1 MIFVILKTFL
11 QRIYIII
18 HMDILYNIICTDYTY
33 IYRYT
38 TMSGVVTDM
47 SFLSI
52 AGVVLVV
59 LGNPHRPNELGHDF
73 GC

>member
-1 MIFVILKTFL
+1 
-11 QRIYIII
+11 
-18 HMDILYNIICTDYTY
+18 MDILYNIICTDYTY

-59 LGNPHRPNELGHDF
+59 IGNPHRPNELGHDF